1 MLTLGQKEHI
11 IALREIPP
19 TPSPGAAYKG
29 DEKMF
34 AFIAENLGTILVSGA
49 LLVIVGLVVASIVKK
64 KKRGGTSCGCG
75 CDGCPSASSC
85 HMK

>member
-1 MLTLGQKEHI
+1 
-11 IALREIPP
+11 
-19 TPSPGAAYKG
+19 
-29 DEKMF
+29 MF

-49 LLVIVGLVVASIVKK
+49 LLVIVGLVIASIVKK